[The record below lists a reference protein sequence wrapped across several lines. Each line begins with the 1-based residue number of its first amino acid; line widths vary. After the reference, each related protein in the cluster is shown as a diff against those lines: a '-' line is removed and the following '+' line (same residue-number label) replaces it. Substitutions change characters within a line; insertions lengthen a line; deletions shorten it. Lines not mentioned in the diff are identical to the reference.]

1 MERLP
6 MTAALKV
13 RWSAIM
19 VKPRDPVSS
28 RFLLFFTMDPLRVHG
43 FFLEK
48 TKIKRKEET
57 P

>member
-1 MERLP
+1 

-19 VKPRDPVSS
+19 VKPRDPISS
-28 RFLLFFTMDPLRVHG
+28 RFVLFFTMDPLRVHG

>member
-1 MERLP
+1 
-6 MTAALKV
+6 
-13 RWSAIM
+13 
-19 VKPRDPVSS
+19 
-28 RFLLFFTMDPLRVHG
+28 LFFTMDPLRVHG